1 MNQNILFPDLQ
12 KVDTEKRAVRF
23 DAQQAGSLIACFIS
37 IADLEKRERVVLETE
52 EAILAAFNGN
62 RFDLEELAEEAIEEE
77 DFNTCGEIWVR

>member
-12 KVDTEKRAVRF
+12 QVDTEKCAVRF

-37 IADLEKRERVVLETE
+37 IVDLEKRERVALNTE
-52 EAILAAFNGN
+52 EAILAAFAGN

-77 DFNTCGEIWVR
+77 GFNASGEIWVR